1 MGSQLKTRMRIGT
14 GARSPCYK
22 VLSWPGFNPSDVG
35 LSGVGNGDSRD
46 VPKVFERHLGP
57 PCRSRSGLLQGAL
70 DQSRANASIGS
81 SRAALRAGT
90 KPKTI
95 PISVEQMKAVTIEF
109 TENTIFH
116 SFTSSENT

>member
-1 MGSQLKTRMRIGT
+1 MLVHRATRSFRGLDLTPATLACLAWET
-14 GARSPCYK
+14 GY
-22 VLSWPGFNPSDVG
+22 
-35 LSGVGNGDSRD
+35 SRD

-57 PCRSRSGLLQGAL
+57 PCRSRSGLLQGGL